1 MAQKKAMEISTAFLN
16 FKLKKGPWVLGCPG
30 SFEFIFV
37 IRCLVRS
44 QGQTRCFGFAT
55 TTNNLDR
62 FYKFDVCVY
71 QFSFFHLICKRTYLL
86 SEIFVKIFYH

>member
-1 MAQKKAMEISTAFLN
+1 MAQKKAMGISTAFLN
-16 FKLKKGPWVLGCPG
+16 FKLKKDRGFWVARSPLK
-30 SFEFIFV
+30 FFL

-55 TTNNLDR
+55 TTNDLDR
-62 FYKFDVCVY
+62 FYKFVVCVY
-71 QFSFFHLICKRTYLL
+71 QFSFVHLICKRTYLL